1 MILGLLLPCL
11 MFLSG
16 LSQADPPHPPP
27 ANFTLPGSHG
37 ETIRLS
43 DYRGRWVIV
52 NFWAT
57 WCGPCI
63 REIPELRAFHRAHK
77 DRDALVIGVNFEQ
90 IPLDRL
96 QAFLERYAIDYP
108 IALVGETPLLPFE
121 PLKGLP
127 STFIVD
133 PEGRLVH
140 RHVGSTDQTR
150 LEEILNTLKNA
161 G

>member
-1 MILGLLLPCL
+1 

-27 ANFTLPGSHG
+27 ANFTLPSSHG

-96 QAFLERYAIDYP
+96 QAFIERYAIDYP
-108 IALVGETPLLPFE
+108 IALVSETPLLPFE

-133 PEGRLVH
+133 PEGRLAH
-140 RHVGSTDQTR
+140 RHIGPTDQTR
-150 LEEILNTLKNA
+150 LEETLNTLKNA